1 LSSWNW
7 VIAVT
12 AAVVSVAVTG
22 WVRRQAL
29 ARLWLDVPTA
39 RSSHQAPTP
48 RGGGLAI
55 VVASAAGFVALWAV
69 GAIDW
74 RLLVALLGGGCA
86 VAWIGFRDD
95 RRPVRP
101 AVRLAVHLAAAAWA
115 LAWLGGV
122 PPVQFGAK
130 VVEFGVAGYLL
141 GVLAIGWVTNLFN
154 FMDGIDGIAASE
166 ASFMALAGVLL
177 AAYLAAPDV
186 AAASLV
192 FGAACLGFLAWN
204 WPPARIFMGD
214 VGSGY
219 LGYVIAVLALA
230 AMGHS
235 PVALFA
241 WLALGALFFVDATVT
256 LARRLLRGERV
267 HHAHRSHAYQ
277 WLSRRW
283 GSHRAVTLGAIWF
296 NLVVLLPVAGF
307 CAAYP
312 EFAAPVL
319 GTTLVLTALLA
330 LLAGSGRAERP
341 QEAAPRAVR
350 TSKE

>member
-7 VIAVT
+7 VIAV
-12 AAVVSVAVTG
+12 AAATIAVAVTG

-39 RSSHQAPTP
+39 RSSHQTPTP
-48 RGGGLAI
+48 RGGGMAI
-55 VVASAAGFVALWAV
+55 VVASAAGFVALWAA
-69 GAIDW
+69 GAIETGM
-74 RLLVALLGGGCA
+74 LAALLGGGLM

-95 RRPVRP
+95 RKPVRP

-122 PPVQFGAK
+122 PPVKFGTTL
-130 VVEFGVAGYLL
+130 VDFGVAGYAL
-141 GVLAIGWVTNLFN
+141 GVLAIGWVVNLFN

-166 ASFMALAGVLL
+166 AAFMALAGALL
-177 AAYLAAPDV
+177 AGSAAAPDV
-186 AAASLV
+186 AAAGVV
-192 FGAACLGFLAWN
+192 FAAACLGFLAWN

-219 LGYVIAVLALA
+219 LGYVLAVLALV
-230 AMGHS
+230 AMWRS

-267 HHAHRSHAYQ
+267 HQAHRSHAYQ

-296 NLVVLLPVAGF
+296 NVVVLLPVAVF
-307 CAAYP
+307 CMAVPLQAA
-312 EFAAPVL
+312 AVL
-319 GTTLVLTALLA
+319 SATLAIMALVA
-330 LLAGSGRAERP
+330 LRAGSGRAELP
-341 QEAAPRAVR
+341 DSAAAPVARGP
-350 TSKE
+350 KE